1 MTVYSGSSKGLD
13 SQKLPKWSTCWITK
27 CGSSRLRRKTQKHS
41 ECEAPRLW
49 PKKEEQ
55 TREIAC
61 FAVLKRGSS
70 QLGIRRK
77 KILDKSSMKKEPPN
91 PENHS
96 GPQRTSRF
104 WESHTTWDTRS
115 NVYNFPLPV
124 TTKHN
129 FAKPWF
135 SLFMFG

>member
-1 MTVYSGSSKGLD
+1 MD
-13 SQKLPKWSTCWITK
+13 SQKWPKWSTCWITK

-70 QLGIRRK
+70 QLGVRRK
-77 KILDKSSMKKEPPN
+77 KILDKSSMKKAPQNTEKL
-91 PENHS
+91 S
-96 GPQRTSRF
+96 GTQRKARF
-104 WESHTTWDTRS
+104 WKSHTTYKKSQRQASIRGTQLAPFHSPYGGDASTCT
-115 NVYNFPLPV
+115 NNA
-124 TTKHN
+124 TI
-129 FAKPWF
+129 
-135 SLFMFG
+135 